1 MIILKTASQT
11 ELMREAGKITGA
23 ALMLGGEMVKE
34 GVTLKAIDK
43 KIRTFIESHGAKP
56 SFLGYAGF
64 PASACISVNSEVIH
78 GIPDDR
84 VLKNGDIVKIDV
96 GAYYKGYHG
105 DSANTFGVGEI
116 SPEAEKLIE
125 VTRQSFYDGIAKIKQ
140 DCRIGDISAA
150 VQETVEKNGF
160 SVIRDYVG
168 HGVGRNLH
176 EEPDVPNF
184 GRAGRGPRVVK
195 GMTFAVEPM
204 VCIGDYHVRTLDNDW
219 TVVTLD
225 NSLSAHYEHTL
236 ALTDNGVE
244 LLTLI

>member
-1 MIILKTASQT
+1 MIILKTSSQI

-23 ALMLGGEMVKE
+23 ALQMGGEMAKE
-34 GVTLKAIDK
+34 GTSLIAIDR

-96 GAYYKGYHG
+96 GAFYKGYHG
-105 DSANTFGVGEI
+105 DSANTFAVGEVA
-116 SPEAEKLIE
+116 PEVEKLIN
-125 VTRQSFYDGIAKIKQ
+125 VTRQSFFDGVAKIE
-140 DCRIGDISAA
+140 DGCRIGDISAA
-150 VQETVEKNGF
+150 IQATVEQNGF
-160 SVIRDYVG
+160 SVVRDFIG
-168 HGVGRNLH
+168 HGVGKNLH

-204 VCIGDYHVRTLDNDW
+204 VCMGDYHVRTLDNDW
-219 TVVTLD
+219 TVVTD
-225 NSLSAHYEHTL
+225 DGSLSAHYEHTL

>member
-1 MIILKTASQT
+1 
-11 ELMREAGKITGA
+11 MREAGKITGA

-34 GVTLKAIDK
+34 GVTLKSIDK

-116 SPEAEKLIE
+116 SPEAAKLIE

>member
-11 ELMREAGKITGA
+11 ELMREAGKITGN

-116 SPEAEKLIE
+116 SPEAKKLIE
-125 VTRQSFYDGIAKIKQ
+125 VTRQSFYDGIAKIRQ
-140 DCRIGDISAA
+140 DSRIGDISAA

-160 SVIRDYVG
+160 SVVRDYVG

-184 GRAGRGPRVVK
+184 GRAGRGPRIVK

-204 VCIGDYHVRTLDNDW
+204 VCIGDYHVKTLENDW

-225 NSLSAHYEHTL
+225 NSLSAHYEHTV

>member
-1 MIILKTASQT
+1 MIVIKTASQI

-23 ALMLGGEMVKE
+23 ALQLGGEMAKE
-34 GVTLKAIDK
+34 GVSLKAIDK
-43 KIRTFIESHGAKP
+43 KIRSFIESHGAKP

-96 GAYYKGYHG
+96 GAFYKGYHG
-105 DSANTFGVGEI
+105 DSANTFAVGDV
-116 SPEAEKLIE
+116 SPEVQKLIE
-125 VTRQSFYDGIAKIKQ
+125 VTRQSFYDGIAKIEEN
-140 DCRIGDISAA
+140 CRVGDISAA
-150 VQETVEKNGF
+150 IQESVEKNGF
-160 SVIRDYVG
+160 SVVREYIG
-168 HGVGRNLH
+168 HGVGKNLH
-176 EEPDVPNF
+176 EEPDVPNY
-184 GRAGRGPRVVK
+184 GRAGRGPRIVK

-204 VCIGDYHVRTLDNDW
+204 VCMGDYHVRTLENDW
-219 TVVTLD
+219 TVVTVD
-225 NSLSAHYEHTL
+225 NSLSAHYEHTI

>member
-1 MIILKTASQT
+1 MIILKTASQI

-23 ALMLGGEMVKE
+23 ALQLGGEMAKE
-34 GVTLKAIDK
+34 GVSLLAIDK
-43 KIRTFIESHGAKP
+43 KIRSFIESHGAKP

-96 GAYYKGYHG
+96 GAFYKGYHG
-105 DSANTFGVGEI
+105 DSANTFAVGEVTE
-116 SPEAEKLIE
+116 EAKKLIE
-125 VTRQSFYDGIAKIKQ
+125 VTRQSFYDGVAIIKEN
-140 DCRIGDISAA
+140 CRIGDISAA
-150 VQETVEKNGF
+150 IQATVEDNGF
-160 SVIRDYVG
+160 SVVRDFIG
-168 HGVGRNLH
+168 HGVGKNLH

-184 GRAGRGPRVVK
+184 GRAGRGPRVVP
-195 GMTFAVEPM
+195 GMTFAIEPM
-204 VCIGDYHVRTLDNDW
+204 VCVGDYHVRTLENDW
-219 TVVTLD
+219 TVVTVD
-225 NSLSAHYEHTL
+225 GSISAHYEHTI

>member
-34 GVTLKAIDK
+34 GVTLKAIDR

>member
-1 MIILKTASQT
+1 
-11 ELMREAGKITGA
+11 MREAGKITGA

>member
-1 MIILKTASQT
+1 
-11 ELMREAGKITGA
+11 MREAGKITGA

-34 GVTLKAIDK
+34 GVTLKAIDR

>member
-1 MIILKTASQT
+1 
-11 ELMREAGKITGA
+11 MREAGKITGN

-116 SPEAEKLIE
+116 SPEAKKLIE
-125 VTRQSFYDGIAKIKQ
+125 VTRQSFYDGIAKIRQ
-140 DCRIGDISAA
+140 DSRIGDISAA

-160 SVIRDYVG
+160 SVVRDYVG

-184 GRAGRGPRVVK
+184 GRAGRGPRIVK

-204 VCIGDYHVRTLDNDW
+204 VCIGDYHVKTLENDW

-225 NSLSAHYEHTL
+225 NSLSAHYEHTV

>member
-11 ELMREAGKITGA
+11 ELMREAGKITGT

-116 SPEAEKLIE
+116 SPEAKKLIE

-140 DCRIGDISAA
+140 DSRIGDISAA

-160 SVIRDYVG
+160 SVVRDYVG
-168 HGVGRNLH
+168 HGVGKNLH

-184 GRAGRGPRVVK
+184 GRAGRGPRIVK

-204 VCIGDYHVRTLDNDW
+204 VCIGDYHVKTLENDW

-225 NSLSAHYEHTL
+225 NSLSAHYEHTV

>member
-184 GRAGRGPRVVK
+184 GRTGRGPRVVK

>member
-11 ELMREAGKITGA
+11 ELMREAGKITGT

-116 SPEAEKLIE
+116 SPEAKKLIE

-140 DCRIGDISAA
+140 DSRIGDISAA

-160 SVIRDYVG
+160 SVVRDYVG
-168 HGVGRNLH
+168 HGVGKNLH

-204 VCIGDYHVRTLDNDW
+204 VCIGDYHVKTLENDW

-225 NSLSAHYEHTL
+225 NSLSAHYEHTV